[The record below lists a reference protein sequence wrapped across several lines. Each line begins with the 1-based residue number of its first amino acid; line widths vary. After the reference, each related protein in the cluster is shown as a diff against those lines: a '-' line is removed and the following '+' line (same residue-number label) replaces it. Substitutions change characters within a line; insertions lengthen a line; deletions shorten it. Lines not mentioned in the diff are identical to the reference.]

1 MRLIRKEET
10 ICAPATGSGGA
21 ISVIRISGPQSF
33 SICGKI
39 FFPSDKNIRLS
50 ELKGFTIIYGDIR
63 TGDETIDDVLVS
75 IFRAPHSYT
84 GENSIEISC
93 HASPYIQ
100 RRIMELLISHG
111 AVTALP
117 GEFTQRAFM
126 NGKMDLS
133 QAEAVADIVASKT
146 RSAHRVA
153 INQMRGGFSSE
164 IGKLRS
170 ELLNFASLI
179 ELELDFGE
187 EDVEFADRNELKSI
201 ISSAKGLADSLAKS
215 FLLGNVIKNGI
226 PVAIVGKPNSG
237 KSTLLNALL
246 MEERAI
252 VSEIPGTTRDSIED
266 TIMIDGIDYRFIDT
280 AGLRETTDVIE
291 IMGIKKT
298 HEKIDNA
305 SVIMLVDEVTDD
317 PVSIND
323 RAIAIREMLMGSG
336 KRLFILIN
344 KVDLS
349 DAARVTELERSILAE
364 DSDVLL
370 FISARE
376 NYGLDKVRSE
386 LGNVIVKEK
395 LNSDEVII
403 TNSRHYEA
411 LLKVS
416 ESLSRVEDGLSSNLP
431 EDLIAI
437 DIRQAIHYLGEIT
450 GEITT
455 DELLGNIFRNFCIG
469 K

>member
-1 MRLIRKEET
+1 MGIIRKEET

-21 ISVIRISGPQSF
+21 IAVIRISGSQSF
-33 SICGKI
+33 TICEKI
-39 FFPSDKNIRLS
+39 FFPLDKDSKPSVN
-50 ELKGFTIIYGDIR
+50 KGFTIMYGDIR
-63 TGDETIDDVLVS
+63 NGDEIIDDVLLS

-84 GENSIEISC
+84 GENSVEISC

-100 RRIMELLISHG
+100 KKILELLILNG
-111 AVTALP
+111 ATTALP

-133 QAEAVADIVASKT
+133 QAEAVADIIASTT

-153 INQMRGGFSSE
+153 LNQMRGRFSTE

-170 ELLNFASLI
+170 ELLDFASLI

-187 EDVEFADRNELKSI
+187 EDVEFADRNELKAI
-201 ISSAKGLADSLAKS
+201 ISSVRELADSLAKS

-237 KSTLLNALL
+237 KSTLLNTLL
-246 MEERAI
+246 KEDKAI

-266 TIMIDGIDYRFIDT
+266 TIVIDSIEYRFIDT
-280 AGLRETTDVIE
+280 AGLRETTDIVE

-305 SVIMLVDEVTDD
+305 SVIMLIDEVTDD
-317 PVSIND
+317 SESINK
-323 RAIAIREMLMGSG
+323 RANAIRKMIRGSG

-344 KVDLS
+344 KIDLS
-349 DAARVTELERSILAE
+349 VPQRREELEKDIITGI
-364 DSDVLL
+364 SDVLL

-376 NYGLDKVRSE
+376 SYGLDQVKLE
-386 LGNVIVKEK
+386 LSRMVEKER
-395 LNSDEVII
+395 LNSDDVII
-403 TNSRHYEA
+403 TNIRHYES
-411 LLKVS
+411 LLRVS
-416 ESLSRVEDGLSSNLP
+416 ESLSRAEEGLSNNIP